1 MNQAVLKEIESPS
14 IFKSFINKEASPLG
28 SVSEFTLDFEDNI
41 FSSKKNWNNKDV
53 LISTKEINRDRR
65 DTQAS
70 EIPFIEDEEF
80 KDNDILE
87 INQ

>member
-1 MNQAVLKEIESPS
+1 MNQAVLKEIESPTT
-14 IFKSFINKEASPLG
+14 FKSFINKEASPLG

-65 DTQAS
+65 DT
-70 EIPFIEDEEF
+70 
-80 KDNDILE
+80 
-87 INQ
+87 